1 MRRFAFSFPVTKT
14 NRRNQPLVIAHE
26 RRRIIETGRQSLVED
41 RHNDD
46 QGAKS
51 SANRRENA
59 GRQLMHS
66 AFAGNPSFH

>member
-1 MRRFAFSFPVTKT
+1 
-14 NRRNQPLVIAHE
+14 VIAHE

-59 GRQLMHS
+59 GRQLMPS